1 MSEARES
8 LARLIPNTGA
18 GCLSIEQNAQRR
30 LSCLHI
36 RFSSKEVYQV
46 KYEKRQ
52 LIVWATATLIA
63 AFAFAIAMIG
73 GSIV

>member
-8 LARLIPNTGA
+8 LSRLIPNTSA

-30 LSCLHI
+30 LFCLHI

-52 LIVWATATLIA
+52 LIIWATAALIA
-63 AFAFAIAMIG
+63 VFAFAIAMIG
-73 GSIV
+73 GAII